1 MQGMF
6 YCEQNQLLTQKP
18 TIAFRFLVQ
27 CIEDFQQKADHN
39 KIVSEAEV
47 AYEQRY
53 GTDMDSY
60 KQRFGKDY
68 KKPDFFK

>member
-1 MQGMF
+1 MF

-27 CIEDFQQKADHN
+27 CIENFQQKAEHN
-39 KIVSEAEV
+39 EIVSEAEE
-47 AYEQRY
+47 AYEQLF

-60 KQRFGKDY
+60 EQRFGKVY
-68 KKPDFFK
+68 KKPNFFK